1 MTNEQLDDARYI
13 EAEKRS
19 GPKGFGWD
27 MGHSFDH
34 YRELVRTEWQPTDPK
49 TLTYDQLIPG
59 KRYRATV
66 VVEHVRYE
74 APLKLT
80 MWTDAAY
87 EEIPEP
93 PAQAEGEG

>member
-1 MTNEQLDDARYI
+1 M
-13 EAEKRS
+13 
-19 GPKGFGWD
+19 
-27 MGHSFDH
+27 
-34 YRELVRTEWQPTDPK
+34 
-49 TLTYDQLIPG
+49 TLTYDQLQPG

-66 VVEHVRYE
+66 EVEHVRYE

-93 PAQAEGEG
+93 PKPLAVAELYDATQVSR